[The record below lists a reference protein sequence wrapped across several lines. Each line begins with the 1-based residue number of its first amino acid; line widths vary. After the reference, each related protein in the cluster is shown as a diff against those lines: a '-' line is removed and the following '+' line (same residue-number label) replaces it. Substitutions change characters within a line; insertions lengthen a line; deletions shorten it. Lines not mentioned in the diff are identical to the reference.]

1 MLSFRLDNQ
10 GSDTRRGGSLVLI
23 NVVGQCG
30 PILGT
35 YALFNKSS
43 EAPQYVM
50 GMSVCASF
58 MLFTTALSLALRILV
73 QLKNQ
78 QLDRKYGADVND
90 KGEQGAT
97 AIENYGHSFRYVM

>member
-1 MLSFRLDNQ
+1 M
-10 GSDTRRGGSLVLI
+10 LI

-43 EAPQYVM
+43 QAPQYVI
-50 GMSVCASF
+50 GMSVCAAF
-58 MLFTTALSLALRILV
+58 MFFTALLSVALRILV

-78 QLDRKYGADVND
+78 RLDRKYGTDVDD
-90 KGEQGAT
+90 KGEEGAT
-97 AIENYGHSFRYVM
+97 AVENYGPSFRYVL